1 VAGRILLEHKVWSY
15 FCIEKVVYF
24 ARVSTIGGVMEEKT
38 RDQLLEEFEERI
50 NRGEKIEP
58 GDWMPEEYRKNLIR
72 MIGQHAHSEIV
83 GQLPEG
89 KWIPFAPG
97 FRRKLTLVAKV
108 QDEAGHG
115 QLLYRA
121 AETLGKSREEM
132 LEELLSGRAKYSNVF
147 NYPTPTWADVGVIGW
162 LVDTAAVVNQTML
175 AQSSYGPYARAMKR
189 ICYEESFHIKQ
200 GYDLVVALAKGTPEQ
215 KQMAQE
221 AIDRWWYP
229 TLMMSGPPDT
239 MSEHTS
245 LALRWKIKTKTNDQ
259 VRQEFVDL
267 IVPQIRAL
275 GLDVPDPNCR
285 FNQQTGHYE
294 FTPPDWE
301 ELKRVVN
308 GDGPCNKE
316 RLEVR
321 RRVHEE
327 GRWVRE
333 ALAVKRMKSAA

>member
-1 VAGRILLEHKVWSY
+1 MMSERTEEALLN
-15 FCIEKVVYF
+15 
-24 ARVSTIGGVMEEKT
+24 
-38 RDQLLEEFEERI
+38 EFETRI
-50 NRGEKIEP
+50 ERGEKIEP
-58 GDWMPEEYRKNLIR
+58 GDWMPEQYRTNLLR
-72 MIGQHAHSEIV
+72 MMSQHAHSEIV

-97 FRRKLTLVAKV
+97 FRRKLTLIAKV

-132 LEELLSGRAKYSNVF
+132 MEELITGRAKYSNVF

-175 AQSSYGPYARAMKR
+175 AQTSYGPYGRAMKR

-200 GYDLVVALAKGTPEQ
+200 GYDAVAALARGTPGQ
-215 KQMAQE
+215 KQMAQDSV
-221 AIDRWWYP
+221 DRWWYP
-229 TLMMSGPPDT
+229 TLMMSGPPDSLST
-239 MSEHTS
+239 HSN
-245 LALRWKIKTKTNDQ
+245 LALRWKIKTKTNEQ
-259 VRQEFVDL
+259 VRREFVDL

-275 GLDVPDPNCR
+275 GLDVPDPDCMYDETTR
-285 FNQQTGHYE
+285 HYRY
-294 FTPPDWE
+294 TQPDWA

-321 RRVHEE
+321 KRAHDE

-333 ALAVKRMKSAA
+333 ALEAKQRGSAS

>member
-1 VAGRILLEHKVWSY
+1 MSDAIDDVKLA
-15 FCIEKVVYF
+15 
-24 ARVSTIGGVMEEKT
+24 
-38 RDQLLEEFEERI
+38 EFEARI

-58 GDWMPEEYRKNLIR
+58 GDWMPEAYRKNLIR
-72 MIGQHAHSEIV
+72 MISQHAHSEIV

-97 FRRKLTLVAKV
+97 FRRKLTLIAKV

-121 AETLGKSREEM
+121 AETLGKSREAM
-132 LEELLSGRAKYSNVF
+132 IDELLTGKAKYANVF

-162 LVDTAAVVNQTML
+162 LVDTAAVINQTML
-175 AQSSYGPYARAMKR
+175 AQGSYGPYARAMKR

-200 GYDLVVALAKGTPEQ
+200 GYDAVVALAKGTSEQ
-215 KQMAQE
+215 RQMVQE
-221 AIDRWWYP
+221 AVNRWWYP
-229 TLMMSGPPDT
+229 TLMMSGPPDS
-239 MSEHTS
+239 MSEHS
-245 LALRWKIKTKTNDQ
+245 VLALRWRIKTKSNEQ
-259 VRQEFVDL
+259 VRQEFIDL

-275 GLDVPDPNCR
+275 GLEVPDKNCQ
-285 FNQQTGHYE
+285 FSKMTGHYHY
-294 FTPPDWE
+294 TQPDWN

-316 RLEVR
+316 RLAVR
-321 RRVHEE
+321 RSAHEE

-333 ALAVKRMKSAA
+333 ALAAKSARSNLARMNE

>member
-1 VAGRILLEHKVWSY
+1 MDRTY
-15 FCIEKVVYF
+15 DEKLADF
-24 ARVSTIGGVMEEKT
+24 EARVG
-38 RDQLLEEFEERI
+38 
-50 NRGEKIEP
+50 RGEKIEP

-72 MIGQHAHSEIV
+72 MMSQHAHSEIV

-89 KWIPFAPG
+89 KWIPYAPG

-121 AETLGKSREEM
+121 AETLGKSREDM
-132 LEELLSGRAKYSNVF
+132 MEELLSGKAKYANVF

-162 LVDTAAVVNQTML
+162 LVDTAAVINQTML

-200 GYDLVVALAKGTPEQ
+200 GYDIIAALARGTPEQ
-215 KQMAQE
+215 RKMAQDS
-221 AIDRWWYP
+221 IDRWWYP
-229 TLMMSGPPDT
+229 TLMMSGPPD
-239 MSEHTS
+239 S
-245 LALRWKIKTKTNDQ
+245 LSVHSQQALKWRIKTKSNEQ
-259 VRQEFVDL
+259 VRQEFVDH

-275 GLDVPDPNCR
+275 GFEVADKDCSYDK
-285 FNQQTGHYE
+285 TSGHYRY
-294 FTPPDWE
+294 TQPDWE
-301 ELKRVVN
+301 ELKRVIN

-316 RLEVR
+316 RLDAR
-321 RRVHEE
+321 RKTHED

-333 ALAVKRMKSAA
+333 ALAVKGRKSAEAA

>member
-1 VAGRILLEHKVWSY
+1 MNMPERTDEQKLI
-15 FCIEKVVYF
+15 
-24 ARVSTIGGVMEEKT
+24 
-38 RDQLLEEFEERI
+38 EFESRVG
-50 NRGEKIEP
+50 RGDKIEP
-58 GDWMPEEYRKNLIR
+58 GDWMPDEYRKNLIR

-89 KWIPFAPG
+89 KWIPYAPG
-97 FRRKLTLVAKV
+97 FRRKLTLIAKV

-121 AETLGKSREEM
+121 AETLGKSREAM
-132 LEELLSGRAKYSNVF
+132 IDELLAGKAKYANVF
-147 NYPTPTWADVGVIGW
+147 NYPTPTWADVGIIGW
-162 LVDTAAVVNQTML
+162 LVDTSAVINQTML

-200 GYDLVVALAKGTPEQ
+200 GYDAVVALAKGTPAQ
-215 KQMAQE
+215 RQMVQD

-229 TLMMSGPPDT
+229 TLMMSGPPD
-239 MSEHTS
+239 SLSAHTA
-245 LALRWKIKTKTNDQ
+245 LAMKWRIKTKSNEQ
-259 VRQEFVDL
+259 VRQEFVDH

-275 GLDVPDPNCR
+275 GLEVPDKVCQFDQKTN
-285 FNQQTGHYE
+285 HYRY
-294 FTPPDWE
+294 TQPDWE

-316 RLEVR
+316 RLDVR
-321 RRVHEE
+321 RKAHED

-333 ALAVKRMKSAA
+333 ALAAKSKTLNAKEPTG

>member
-1 VAGRILLEHKVWSY
+1 MSES
-15 FCIEKVVYF
+15 IEQKL
-24 ARVSTIGGVMEEKT
+24 A
-38 RDQLLEEFEERI
+38 EFESRI
-50 NRGEKIEP
+50 AAGGKIEP
-58 GDWMPEEYRKNLIR
+58 GDWMPDEYRQNLIR

-97 FRRKLTLVAKV
+97 FRRKLILLAKV

-132 LEELLSGRAKYSNVF
+132 IEELLAGKAKYSNVF

-162 LVDTAAVVNQTML
+162 LVDTAAVINQSML
-175 AQSSYGPYARAMKR
+175 AQGSYGPYARAMKR

-200 GYDLVVALAKGTPEQ
+200 GYDAIVALAKGTPGQ
-215 KQMAQE
+215 RAMAQD
-221 AIDRWWYP
+221 AINRWWFP
-229 TLMMSGPPDT
+229 TLMMSGPPDKI
-239 MSEHTS
+239 SEHTER
-245 LALRWKIKTKTNDQ
+245 AMRWRIKTKTNDQ
-259 VRQEFVDL
+259 VRQEFVDH

-275 GLDVPDPNCR
+275 GFSIPDPDCTYDE
-285 FNQQTGHYE
+285 QKGHFR
-294 FTPPDWE
+294 FTPPDWN

-308 GDGPCNKE
+308 GDGPMNKE
-316 RLEVR
+316 RLEAR
-321 RRVHEE
+321 RKAHEE

-333 ALAVKRMKSAA
+333 ALAARGKRKAV

>member
-1 VAGRILLEHKVWSY
+1 
-15 FCIEKVVYF
+15 
-24 ARVSTIGGVMEEKT
+24 MQKT
-38 RDQLLEEFEERI
+38 DEVRLAEFESHVMS
-50 NRGEKIEP
+50 GGKIEP
-58 GDWMPEEYRKNLIR
+58 GDWMPDQYRKNLIR

-97 FRRKLTLVAKV
+97 FRRKMTLIAKV

-132 LEELLSGRAKYSNVF
+132 IDELLAGKAKYANVF
-147 NYPTPTWADVGVIGW
+147 NYPTPTWADVGIIGW
-162 LVDTAAVVNQTML
+162 LVDTSAVINQTML

-200 GYDLVVALAKGTPEQ
+200 GYDAVVALAKGTREQ
-215 KQMAQE
+215 RDMTQD
-221 AIDRWWYP
+221 AINRWWYP
-229 TLMMSGPPDT
+229 TLMMSGPPDS
-239 MSEHTS
+239 MSEHTA
-245 LALRWKIKTKTNDQ
+245 LAMKWRIKTKSNEQ
-259 VRQEFVDL
+259 VRQEFVDH
-267 IVPQIRAL
+267 IIPQIRAL
-275 GLDVPDPNCR
+275 GLDVPDKDCQ
-285 FNQQTGHYE
+285 FDQKTGHYRY
-294 FTPPDWE
+294 TQPDWE

-316 RLEVR
+316 RLDTR
-321 RRVHEE
+321 RKAHEE

-333 ALAVKRMKSAA
+333 ALAAKSATKIVGRVPA

>member
-1 VAGRILLEHKVWSY
+1 MTAAELQTKLS
-15 FCIEKVVYF
+15 
-24 ARVSTIGGVMEEKT
+24 
-38 RDQLLEEFEERI
+38 EFEARI
-50 NRGEKIEP
+50 DRGEKIEP
-58 GDWMPEEYRKNLIR
+58 GDWMPEDYRKTLIR

-97 FRRKLTLVAKV
+97 FRRKLTLIAKV

-132 LEELLSGRAKYSNVF
+132 MAELLAGKAKYANVF

-162 LVDTAAVVNQTML
+162 LVDTAAVINQTML
-175 AQSSYGPYARAMKR
+175 AQTSYAPYGRAMKR

-200 GYDLVVALAKGTPEQ
+200 GYDSIVALVHGTPEQ
-215 KQMAQE
+215 RAMVQD
-221 AIDRWWYP
+221 AINRWWYP
-229 TLMMSGPPDT
+229 TLMMSGPPDSIST
-239 MSEHTS
+239 HTQQS
-245 LALRWKIKTKTNDQ
+245 MRWKIKTKTNEQ

-275 GLDVPDPNCR
+275 GMEVPDPSC
-285 FNQQTGHYE
+285 QLDKTTGHYRYAQ
-294 FTPPDWE
+294 PDWE
-301 ELKRVVN
+301 ELKRVIN

-316 RLEVR
+316 RLDVR
-321 RRVHEE
+321 RKAHED
-327 GRWVRE
+327 GKWVRD
-333 ALAVKRMKSAA
+333 ALAVKGAQQSEAA

>member
-1 VAGRILLEHKVWSY
+1 MTDEQRLA
-15 FCIEKVVYF
+15 
-24 ARVSTIGGVMEEKT
+24 
-38 RDQLLEEFEERI
+38 EFEAKVAK
-50 NRGEKIEP
+50 GEKIEP
-58 GDWMPEEYRKNLIR
+58 GDWMPEQYRKNLIR

-89 KWIPFAPG
+89 KWIPYAPG
-97 FRRKLTLVAKV
+97 FRRKLTLIAKV

-132 LEELLSGRAKYSNVF
+132 IDELLAGKAKYANVF

-162 LVDTAAVVNQTML
+162 LVDTSAVINQTML

-200 GYDLVVALAKGTPEQ
+200 GYDAVVALAKGTPEQ
-215 KQMAQE
+215 QGMVQD

-229 TLMMSGPPDT
+229 TLMMSGPPDS
-239 MSEHTS
+239 MSEHTL
-245 LALRWKIKTKTNDQ
+245 LAMKWRIKTKSNEQ
-259 VRQEFVDL
+259 VRQEFVDH
-267 IVPQIRAL
+267 IVPQIRAI
-275 GLDVPDPNCR
+275 GLDVPDKQCR
-285 FNQQTGHYE
+285 FDEKTGHY
-294 FTPPDWE
+294 FYTQPDWN
-301 ELKRVVN
+301 ELKRVIN

-316 RLEVR
+316 RLDSR
-321 RRVHEE
+321 RKAHED

-333 ALAVKRMKSAA
+333 ALATKGGVQPSGRALA

>member
-1 VAGRILLEHKVWSY
+1 MTDEQHLNDFEARI
-15 FCIEKVVYF
+15 
-24 ARVSTIGGVMEEKT
+24 A
-38 RDQLLEEFEERI
+38 
-50 NRGEKIEP
+50 RGEKIEP
-58 GDWMPEEYRKNLIR
+58 GDWMPEGYRNTLIR
-72 MIGQHAHSEIV
+72 MISQHAHSEIV

-89 KWIPFAPG
+89 KWIPYAPG

-121 AETLGKSREEM
+121 AETLGKSREDM
-132 LEELLSGRAKYSNVF
+132 MDELLSGKAKYANVF

-162 LVDTAAVVNQTML
+162 LVDTAAVINQTML

-200 GYDLVVALAKGTPEQ
+200 GYDLIVALAKGTPGQ
-215 KQMAQE
+215 RTMAQE

-229 TLMMSGPPDT
+229 TLMMSGPPGE
-239 MSEHTS
+239 MSVHSRQS
-245 LALRWKIKTKTNDQ
+245 LQWKIKTKTNEQ

-275 GLDVPDPNCR
+275 GFEVPDSKCSTNEES
-285 FNQQTGHYE
+285 GHVEY
-294 FTPPDWE
+294 TQPDWD
-301 ELKRVVN
+301 ELRRVIN
-308 GDGPCNKE
+308 GDGPLNKE
-316 RLEVR
+316 RIAVR
-321 RRVHEE
+321 QKAHDD

-333 ALAVKRMKSAA
+333 ALAIRKTSAA

>member
-1 VAGRILLEHKVWSY
+1 
-15 FCIEKVVYF
+15 
-24 ARVSTIGGVMEEKT
+24 
-38 RDQLLEEFEERI
+38 
-50 NRGEKIEP
+50 
-58 GDWMPEEYRKNLIR
+58 MPDEYRRTLIR

-89 KWIPFAPG
+89 KWIPHAPG
-97 FRRKLTLVAKV
+97 FRRKLTLIAKV

-132 LEELLSGRAKYSNVF
+132 LDELLAGKAKYANVF

-162 LVDTAAVVNQTML
+162 LVDMAAVVNQTML
-175 AQSSYGPYARAMKR
+175 QQTSYGPYARAMKR

-200 GYDLVVALAKGTPEQ
+200 GYDLVVTLAKGTPEQ
-215 KQMAQE
+215 KAMVQG

-229 TLMMSGPPDT
+229 TLMMSGPPDNL
-239 MSEHTS
+239 SAHTAQS
-245 LALRWKIKTKTNDQ
+245 MKWRIKTKTNEQ
-259 VRQEFVDL
+259 VRQEYVDL

-275 GLDVPDPNCR
+275 GLSIPDKDLA
-285 FNQQTGHYE
+285 FDETTGHWRY
-294 FTPPDWE
+294 TQPDWE

-308 GDGPCNKE
+308 GDGPMNKE
-316 RLEVR
+316 RLAVR
-321 RRVHEE
+321 RKAHDD

-333 ALAVKRMKSAA
+333 ALAASRQRKAAAA